1 MGYETHNSI
10 LNMGSTFL
18 FIILYAIFVVVAF
31 ITKHI
36 SIKFGVD
43 LKFYDFLRKKLFFGF
58 II

>member
-36 SIKFGVD
+36 SIKFGVG